1 MAPSYN
7 SAKKDTTESTSN
19 KTKSAMM
26 KERDEES
33 YVKLTSKQVWQ
44 KSGSCPKGT
53 IPVRRIGKREL
64 LKAPSIDEFGR
75 KKPSFLNRKV
85 NQLNQNIDS
94 FVLLKNH
101 SVSFY
106 ACYSYKM
113 LDHDLTLFLK
123 HNFLLYIMLIKSD
136 DLYSEF
142 KMNKLKIASNLLA
155 LQTL

>member
-7 SAKKDTTESTSN
+7 SVKKDTTVSTSN

-26 KERDEES
+26 KERDEKS
-33 YVKLTSKQVWQ
+33 YVKLTSQQVWQ

-53 IPVRRIGKREL
+53 IPVRRIRKREL

-75 KKPSFLNRKV
+75 KKPSFRKV
-85 NQLNQNIDS
+85 NQLNQNVDS
-94 FVLLKNH
+94 FVLLTNH

-136 DLYSEF
+136 DLYSDF
-142 KMNKLKIASNLLA
+142 RKLNSKSILEMSRLIFI
-155 LQTL
+155 